1 MLGEALED
9 GSEDAMTEDDAGAAG
24 HIAFLQLNGNPC
36 AVDRLWRI
44 AVVVTDLVEDV
55 GRVVSAID
63 TDLIAPHVLH
73 DVPSL
78 MPFAT
83 VRALLLPTDAAAAV
97 GNVFYFDYDSSTLK
111 PQAQAALDAHI
122 ALLRTNDR
130 SVRLEGHTDE
140 RGTREY
146 NMALGERRANTVR
159 DYMVVNGIPSF
170 RIETVSYGEEQPI
183 AYGSSEANWSQ
194 NRRVELK

>member
-1 MLGEALED
+1 MKHLTVAGKALTLLFV
-9 GSEDAMTEDDAGAAG
+9 A
-24 HIAFLQLNGNPC
+24 AFLVAC
-36 AVDRLWRI
+36 
-44 AVVVTDLVEDV
+44 
-55 GRVVSAID
+55 SSKD
-63 TDLIAPHVLH
+63 TQD
-73 DVPSL
+73 D
-78 MPFAT
+78 
-83 VRALLLPTDAAAAV
+83 DAAAAAAAAAEAEARSAAERAAAADAEASAAAQQRQLQEAIADV

-122 ALLRTNDR
+122 ALLRTNER

-146 NMALGERRANTVR
+146 NMALGERRANAVR
-159 DYMVVNGIPSF
+159 DYMVVNGIASY

-183 AYGSSEANWSQ
+183 AYGSGEANWSQ

>member
-1 MLGEALED
+1 MKHLTVAGKALTLLFVAAFLVACSSKD
-9 GSEDAMTEDDAGAAG
+9 TKDDDAAAAAAAEAAARSAAERAAAADAEAAG
-24 HIAFLQLNGNPC
+24 SQQQRLQD
-36 AVDRLWRI
+36 AV
-44 AVVVTDLVEDV
+44 
-55 GRVVSAID
+55 
-63 TDLIAPHVLH
+63 
-73 DVPSL
+73 
-78 MPFAT
+78 
-83 VRALLLPTDAAAAV
+83 AAV
-97 GNVFYFDYDSSTLK
+97 GNVFYFDYDSSNLK

-122 ALLRTNDR
+122 ALLSTNER

-159 DYMVVNGIPSF
+159 DYMVVNGIASY

-183 AYGSSEANWSQ
+183 AYGSGEANWSQ

>member
-1 MLGEALED
+1 MKQLTVAGKALTLLFVAAFLVACSSKD
-9 GSEDAMTEDDAGAAG
+9 TKDDDAAAAAAAEAAARSAAERAAAADAQASG
-24 HIAFLQLNGNPC
+24 SQQQLQD
-36 AVDRLWRI
+36 AV
-44 AVVVTDLVEDV
+44 
-55 GRVVSAID
+55 
-63 TDLIAPHVLH
+63 
-73 DVPSL
+73 
-78 MPFAT
+78 
-83 VRALLLPTDAAAAV
+83 AAV

-122 ALLRTNDR
+122 ALLLTNER

-146 NMALGERRANTVR
+146 NMALGERRGNTVR
-159 DYMVVNGIPSF
+159 DYMVVNGIHSY

-183 AYGSSEANWSQ
+183 AYGSGEANWSQ